1 MKDELNWAEEFPA
14 PITICDKNATII
26 YMNRRSVE
34 LFQDDGGEAIIGT
47 NLMDCHNAESQAI
60 IKKLLNED
68 VANTYTIEKK
78 GKKKL
83 IHQSPWYKNGEING
97 LVEISI
103 ILTEDMQHFIRG

>member
-1 MKDELNWAEEFPA
+1 MKDILNWAEEFPA
-14 PITICDKNATII
+14 PITVSDENAKII

-34 LFQDDGGEAIIGT
+34 LFKDDGGESLIGT

-60 IKKLLNED
+60 IRKLLKEG

-83 IHQSPWYKNGEING
+83 IHQSPWYQNGEIKG

-103 ILTEDMQHFIRG
+103 LLPDDMQHFIRG